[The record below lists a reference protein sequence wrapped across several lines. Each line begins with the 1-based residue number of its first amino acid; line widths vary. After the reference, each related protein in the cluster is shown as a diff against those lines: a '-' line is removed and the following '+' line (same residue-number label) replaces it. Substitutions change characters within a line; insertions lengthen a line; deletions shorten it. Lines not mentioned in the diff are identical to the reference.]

1 MTTVTTNGREEIVVA
16 SAVRAPIAIRLAAL
30 VAALAAAG
38 AATAQ
43 EDPFLTVYRENC
55 SVCHGEKLEG
65 AAQGTPLA
73 GVVLKHG
80 DSIAQIT
87 KSVAEGFPQA
97 GMPAWSATLDDTR
110 IRRLAIFISEKRAD
124 FSYTD
129 FKVGEPP
136 PIPQGKIASEQHA
149 FRIETVATGIDRL
162 PYSIAPLPD
171 GRILVTEKTRG
182 LRIVSKSG
190 ELSEPIR
197 GTPRAY
203 DDGFLMPGLK
213 IVYGEGYLLDVALHR
228 DYAKNGWIYLSYT
241 DRCGDCNEASRKAKL
256 PASMVALVRGRI
268 KDGEWVDQQTIWR
281 TDVENYTVMPDMAA
295 GGRIAFDGRGHV
307 FLSVGIKGGS
317 EFAGVQDLKLPYG
330 KIHRVNDDGSMP
342 ADNPFV
348 GTPNALPSIWSY
360 GHRSPEGLEFDK
372 RTGRLWETE
381 MGQRGGDEVNL
392 LLAGKNYGW
401 PLVSKGLKYDGTPV
415 DYGKQ
420 LGIEPDLA
428 SIKQP
433 VVDLTPSPA
442 VSSFVLYDGKAF
454 PRWKGNMLV
463 GTLKATELYRMIVD
477 GDRVVHRETL
487 LTGLGRIRDIAVG
500 ADGNVYLLLEHAS
513 GGRILRLVPV
523 A

>member
-1 MTTVTTNGREEIVVA
+1 
-16 SAVRAPIAIRLAAL
+16 
-30 VAALAAAG
+30 
-38 AATAQ
+38 
-43 EDPFLTVYRENC
+43 
-55 SVCHGEKLEG
+55 
-65 AAQGTPLA
+65 
-73 GVVLKHG
+73 
-80 DSIAQIT
+80 
-87 KSVAEGFPQA
+87 
-97 GMPAWSATLDDTR
+97 
-110 IRRLAIFISEKRAD
+110 
-124 FSYTD
+124 
-129 FKVGEPP
+129 
-136 PIPQGKIASEQHA
+136 
-149 FRIETVATGIDRL
+149 
-162 PYSIAPLPD
+162 
-171 GRILVTEKTRG
+171 
-182 LRIVSKSG
+182 
-190 ELSEPIR
+190 
-197 GTPRAY
+197 
-203 DDGFLMPGLK
+203 
-213 IVYGEGYLLDVALHR
+213 
-228 DYAKNGWIYLSYT
+228 
-241 DRCGDCNEASRKAKL
+241 
-256 PASMVALVRGRI
+256 
-268 KDGEWVDQQTIWR
+268 
-281 TDVENYTVMPDMAA
+281 
-295 GGRIAFDGRGHV
+295 
-307 FLSVGIKGGS
+307 
-317 EFAGVQDLKLPYG
+317 
-330 KIHRVNDDGSMP
+330 MP

-442 VSSFVLYDGKAF
+442 VSSFVLYDGEAF